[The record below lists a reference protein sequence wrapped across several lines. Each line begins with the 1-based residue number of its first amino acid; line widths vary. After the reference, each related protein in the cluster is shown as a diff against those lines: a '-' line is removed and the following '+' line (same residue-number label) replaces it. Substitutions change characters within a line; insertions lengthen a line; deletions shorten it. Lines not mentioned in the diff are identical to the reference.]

1 MNKSK
6 LALLVLALSVMFFS
20 GCSTVPLE
28 PKEMSESAKAFNAPP
43 EGKAGLYVYRDS
55 FVGQALKKD
64 IWVDKKCLGETANAV
79 FFYKDIEGDKEH
91 KLSTESEF
99 SANDLSLQTKSG
111 KNYFVRQYIKMG
123 VFVGG
128 AGLEVVEE
136 KKAREDIKN
145 LDMAKQG
152 ICSKAHPAD

>member
-1 MNKSK
+1 LNKSK
-6 LALLVLALSVMFFS
+6 LALTVVVLSIMFFS

-28 PKEMSESAKAFNAPP
+28 LKEMSESAKAFNTPP
-43 EGKAGLYVYRDS
+43 EGKAGLYIYRDS
-55 FVGQALKKD
+55 FIGQALKKD
-64 IWVDKKCLGETANAV
+64 IWIDKKCLGETANDV

-99 SANDLSLQTKSG
+99 SANDISIQTKSG
-111 KNYFVRQYIKMG
+111 KNYYVRQYIKMG

-136 KKAREDIKN
+136 KKAQENIKN

-152 ICSKAHPAD
+152 ICSKAHPTD

>member
-6 LALLVLALSVMFFS
+6 LALVVLALSVMFFS

-28 PKEMSESAKAFNAPP
+28 PKEMSESAKIFNAPP
-43 EGKAGLYVYRDS
+43 EGKSGLYVYRDS

-64 IWVDKKCLGETANAV
+64 IWVDNKCLGETANAI
-79 FFYKDIEGDKEH
+79 FFHENVEGNKEH

-99 SANDLSLQTKSG
+99 SANNLSIETKSG
-111 KNYFVRQYIKMG
+111 KNYYVRQYIKMG

-136 KKAREDIKN
+136 KEAQQAIRK
-145 LDMAKQG
+145 LDMAKKG
-152 ICSKAHPAD
+152 ICSKENPAD

>member
-6 LALLVLALSVMFFS
+6 LALTVVVLSIMFFS

-28 PKEMSESAKAFNAPP
+28 LKEMSESAKAFNTPP
-43 EGKAGLYVYRDS
+43 EGKAGLYIYRDS
-55 FVGQALKKD
+55 FIGQALKKD
-64 IWVDKKCLGETANAV
+64 IWIDKKCLGETANDV

-99 SANDLSLQTKSG
+99 SANDISIQTKSG
-111 KNYFVRQYIKMG
+111 KNYYVRQYIKMG

-128 AGLEVVEE
+128 AALEVVEE
-136 KKAREDIKN
+136 EKAKADIKN
-145 LDMAKQG
+145 LDMAKKG
-152 ICSKAHPAD
+152 LCSKEHPAD